1 MNESRKAIILLS
13 GGLDS
18 TTTLAIAHAIKPAL
32 QLYALSFRYG
42 QKNQFELQCARENAA
57 RYDIKEHKILDLNL
71 SVFSG
76 SSLTS
81 TLPVEKNRTREQIG
95 QGIPST
101 YVPARNTIFL
111 SYSLAWADVLGATE
125 IFIGANA
132 VDSSGYPDCRKEY
145 LDAFCNLAN
154 LATKTTTT
162 TNNKFTLHAP
172 LIALSKAEIISQG
185 LALGVDYGLTST
197 CYDPEASGKPCG
209 TCDSCTLRR
218 LGFEALSLSDP
229 LTTCLK

>member
-1 MNESRKAIILLS
+1 MNERRKAIILLS

-18 TTTLAIAHAIKPAL
+18 TTTLAIAHATKPAF

-42 QKNQFELQCARENAA
+42 QRNQFELQCAQENAA
-57 RYDIKEHKILDLNL
+57 RYEVIEHKILDLNL
-71 SVFSG
+71 RVFLG

-81 TLPVEKNRTREQIG
+81 TLPVERNRTREQIG

-111 SYSLAWADVLGATE
+111 SYALAWADVLEATD

-145 LDAFCNLAN
+145 LDAFCHLAN
-154 LATKTTTT
+154 LATKTATTT
-162 TNNKFTLHAP
+162 DKRFTVHAP
-172 LIALSKAEIISQG
+172 LISLSKAEIISQG
-185 LALGVDYGLTST
+185 LALGVDFSLTST
-197 CYDPEASGKPCG
+197 CYDPDDSGKPCA
-209 TCDSCTLRR
+209 TCDSCTLRT
-218 LGFEALSLSDP
+218 LGFKALNLSDP
-229 LTTCLK
+229 LTN